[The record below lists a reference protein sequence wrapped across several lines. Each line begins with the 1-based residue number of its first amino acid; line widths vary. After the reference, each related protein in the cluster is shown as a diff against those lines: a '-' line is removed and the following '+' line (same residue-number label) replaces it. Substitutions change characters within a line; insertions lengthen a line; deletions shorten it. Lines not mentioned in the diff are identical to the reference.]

1 MKIIKLIPAIALIFI
16 FSVKP
21 SLAVTTNASPSSD
34 IDKIKEKIAS
44 KVAEV
49 KPVTSIIRGKV
60 SKINA
65 QNKSFVVSYKDKQI
79 EVSFT
84 PKTIFFWIK
93 NDATKL
99 SLNFGSVE
107 VGDDLVIIGSKT
119 IGEDKITAEKIFG
132 KLFEKNIVAKISKID
147 KKTKTLIV
155 KTISS
160 DTQYSV
166 DLNNISD
173 NLKLIKNRT
182 EAATTLNDLKENE
195 LISAKG
201 LVKDP
206 KKNAITAKSFFLI
219 QN

>member
-1 MKIIKLIPAIALIFI
+1 MKIIKLISVLILIFI
-16 FSVKP
+16 FSIKAC
-21 SLAVTTNASPSSD
+21 LAATTNATPSSD

-44 KVAEV
+44 QVAEI
-49 KPVTSIIRGKV
+49 KPATSIIRGKV
-60 SKINA
+60 SKVNA

-79 EVSFT
+79 EVSFLS
-84 PKTIFFWIK
+84 KTVYFWIK

-99 SLNFGSVE
+99 SLNFGNVE
-107 VGDDLVIIGSKT
+107 VGDDLVIIGNKT
-119 IGEDKITAEKIFG
+119 IGEDKITAEKIYG

-147 KKTKTLIV
+147 KKTKTLTV

-160 DTQYSV
+160 DTQYAV
-166 DLNNISD
+166 DLNNISA
-173 NLKLIKNRT
+173 NLKFIKNRAET
-182 EAATTLNDLKENE
+182 ATTLDDLKVND

-206 KKNAITAKSFFLI
+206 KKNVLTAKSFFLI